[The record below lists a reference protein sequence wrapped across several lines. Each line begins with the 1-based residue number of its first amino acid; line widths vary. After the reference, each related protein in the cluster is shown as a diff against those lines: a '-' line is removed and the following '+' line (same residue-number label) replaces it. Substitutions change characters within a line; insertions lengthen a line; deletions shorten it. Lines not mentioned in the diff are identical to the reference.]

1 RLRPRDHSLLSW
13 PILPGLTTDA
23 LPGGA
28 RADGP
33 YRLHHAIEHV
43 RTAGGDRLGR
53 VHDRRPDHRRPD
65 LRTSFRRRVR
75 HGRRSLVR
83 DRNRSGNADQDR
95 DGLKPPTSRT
105 DPSGRTG
112 SISPVRQVTVGQ
124 KSKNSTE
131 SLSPSIFTLPE
142 TDSELPLEKYE
153 D

>member
-1 RLRPRDHSLLSW
+1 
-13 PILPGLTTDA
+13 
-23 LPGGA
+23 
-28 RADGP
+28 
-33 YRLHHAIEHV
+33 
-43 RTAGGDRLGR
+43 AGGVRLGR

-65 LRTSFRRRVR
+65 RRTSFRRRVR

-105 DPSGRTG
+105 DPAGRTW
-112 SISPVRQVTVGQ
+112 SIPPVRPVTAGQ

-142 TDSELPLEKYE
+142 THSTLPLEE
-153 D
+153 HDDPAFVPSPLTATVPR